1 MIFDC
6 TVIMFFALSNC
17 YCFKL
22 KEKFPFHFCVLVAF
36 NSITLW
42 THSRLINVGIP
53 PVEIAPDNVLK
64 RHKCH
69 ICFSVAQK
77 NALL

>member
-1 MIFDC
+1 MFDC

-22 KEKFPFHFCVLVAF
+22 KEKFPFHFCVRVAF
-36 NSITLW
+36 NSLTLL
-42 THSRLINVGIP
+42 TYSYVGTP

-69 ICFSVAQK
+69 ICFSVA
-77 NALL
+77 